1 MTPLPP
7 AANVIRARVL
17 FTIAGKETQ
26 GVRMFFKWSGADPT
40 ATALNTL
47 AQTLYNLFVSEGVPA
62 LMAKTTY
69 LQEIVLE
76 DLTSTTGAVGTYASN
91 YEGSRTGTP
100 LPADAAA
107 VTSYEIRRR
116 YRGGHP
122 RSYWPFGVASDLT
135 TPDQFTPALVETVQT
150 KISAVI
156 SGFVGQT
163 EGGCTIGDQVAVSYY
178 EGFTAV
184 ENPLTHRYRNVPT
197 LREAPVITN
206 VSSLVARSYVASF
219 RRRRFKTS

>member
-7 AANVIRARVL
+7 AANVLRARVL
-17 FTIAGKETQ
+17 FTIAGKQTQ
-26 GVRMFFKWSGADPT
+26 GVRMFFKWSGTAPT

-47 AQTLYNLFVSEGVPA
+47 AETLYNLLVSEGLPG
-62 LMAKTTY
+62 LMSPTTT
-69 LQEIVLE
+69 LSGVLLE
-76 DLTSTTGAVGTYASN
+76 DLSSSLGAEGSHEAN
-91 YEGSRTGTP
+91 YEGTRSTNP

-107 VTSYEIRRR
+107 VTSYEIPRR

-122 RSYWPFGVASDLT
+122 RSYWPVGTSKDLT
-135 TPDQFTPALVETVQT
+135 TPDSFTAAFVEEVQAFIT
-150 KISAVI
+150 SVVA
-156 SGFVGQT
+156 GFVGQS
-163 EGGCTIGDQVAVSYY
+163 EGGTVVGNHVSVSYY

-197 LREAPVITN
+197 LRATPVITDVTAIITRN
-206 VSSLVARSYVASF
+206 YVGSF